1 MSELSELFERDPLSL
16 SDQDIIAIVT
26 RMRAAQAQ
34 YELGASGKV
43 AERAAK
49 PPKEPKPKASVALLK
64 DLGLE

>member
-43 AERAAK
+43 AERPK
-49 PPKEPKPKASVALLK
+49 TPKEAKPKASAALLK